1 LVGVQTE
8 RYLGYLEDD
17 GSGIPEEDLIAA
29 LN

>member
-8 RYLGYLEDD
+8 RYLSYVEDD
-17 GSGIPEEDLIAA
+17 GAGIPEEDLIAV